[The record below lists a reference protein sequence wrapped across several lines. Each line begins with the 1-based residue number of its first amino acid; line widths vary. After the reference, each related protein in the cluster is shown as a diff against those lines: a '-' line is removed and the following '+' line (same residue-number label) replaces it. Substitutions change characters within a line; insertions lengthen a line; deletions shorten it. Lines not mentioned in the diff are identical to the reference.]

1 MSKQKGVFRFKY
13 TELIDDNEVTNE
25 LIIETKDVV
34 HSIGK
39 FGEGRELVNL
49 DVKQLSNKQ

>member
-1 MSKQKGVFRFKY
+1 MSKQKGLFRFKY
-13 TELIDDNEVTNE
+13 TELKDDNEVTNE

-39 FGEGRELVNL
+39 FSEGRKLVDLN
-49 DVKQLSNKQ
+49 VKQLK